1 MWQHLLDKGE
11 DDSEQKKKKK
21 NRSSP
26 WTQRSLSTERKRNIK
41 HITIQNIS
49 KIVPQASAIKEQ
61 YVALKAYN

>member
-11 DDSEQKKKKK
+11 DNSEQKKPQK

-26 WTQRSLSTERKRNIK
+26 WTQRSLSIERKRNIK

-49 KIVPQASAIKEQ
+49 KIVPQASAIKGAVCRTES
-61 YVALKAYN
+61 L